1 MQSATAGAERM
12 LNIDG
17 VPIRLW
23 HAIGLERYVDRE
35 ALLRADPVPEPP
47 YWMHVWPGAMAAARL
62 LSQAPIR
69 PGARVIELGCGL
81 GLPALVAARRG
92 ASVVAVDRLG
102 EPLAFLRRSA
112 ALNDLRVSAVQ
123 MDWRAPALAT
133 GVPIC
138 VGADVAYDAEQEDAL
153 AAAAGALVARRGVLW
168 LADSVNTARTGLA
181 ARLRALGFAVDVR
194 QVRESEDGRPVWVR
208 IIEARR

>member
-1 MQSATAGAERM
+1 M
-12 LNIDG
+12 LDIEG
-17 VPIRLW
+17 IRVRLW
-23 HAIGLERYVDRE
+23 HAIGLERYIDRD

-47 YWMHVWPGAMAAARL
+47 YWMHLWPGAIAAARL
-62 LSQAPIR
+62 LAETPIR
-69 PGARVIELGCGL
+69 PGVRVIELGCGL

-112 ALNDLRVSAVQ
+112 ALNGLCVSAVQ

-133 GVPIC
+133 GAPIC
-138 VGADVAYDAEQEDAL
+138 VGADVAYDAKQEDAL
-153 AAAAGALVARRGVLW
+153 AAAADALVAARGVLW
-168 LADSVNTARTGLA
+168 LADSVNTARTALA

-194 QVRESEDGRPVWVR
+194 QVCESEDGRPVWVR